1 MARRQSS
8 ETDVFQILRTDHQ
21 EVTKLMD
28 KIKQAGEQQKQ
39 QLFSQLQEEL
49 NNHMNLEEKFFYPK
63 LEEIEDLADLVQ
75 DSYADHDDIRQILQ
89 QMNEQDFNSDEWQ
102 ANCEALEDTKDD
114 HVDVEEEEIFPQA
127 MELVDSSVLNQ
138 IGEQI
143 AAEKGKWAEPAAAKA
158 PRQQK
163 RPPRAHA

>member
-1 MARRQSS
+1 MARKQSS

-21 EVTKLMD
+21 EVSKLMD
-28 KIKQAGEQQKQ
+28 KIKDANDPQKQ

-49 NNHMNLEEKFFYPK
+49 NNHMNLEERFFYPK

-89 QMNEQDFNSDEWQ
+89 QMNEQDFNSEEWQ

-114 HVDVEEEEIFPQA
+114 HIDVEEEEIFPQA
-127 MELVDSSVLNQ
+127 MELVDASVLNQ

-143 AAEKGKWAEPAAAKA
+143 AAEKAKTAETSATRPQK
-158 PRQQK
+158 QQK

>member
-1 MARRQSS
+1 MARKQSS

-21 EVTKLMD
+21 EVSKLMD
-28 KIKQAGEQQKQ
+28 QLKQAGGQQKKQ
-39 QLFSQLQEEL
+39 IFAQLQEEL
-49 NNHMNLEEKFFYPK
+49 NNHMNQEERFFYPK

-89 QMNEQDFNSDEWQ
+89 QMTEQDFDSDEWQ

-127 MELVDSSVLNQ
+127 MELVDAHVLQQ

-143 AAEKGKWAEPAAAKA
+143 AAEKGRSPEPSPPRPAK
-158 PRQQK
+158 QQK
-163 RPPRAHA
+163 RQPRAHA

>member
-1 MARRQSS
+1 MARKQSS
-8 ETDVFQILRTDHQ
+8 ETDVFQILRADHQ
-21 EVTKLMD
+21 EVSRLMD
-28 KIKQAGEQQKQ
+28 QIKQADGQQKQ
-39 QLFSQLQEEL
+39 QLFSRLQEEL
-49 NNHMNLEEKFFYPK
+49 NTHMNLEEQFFYPK
-63 LEEIEDLADLVQ
+63 LEEIDDLADLVQ

-89 QMNEQDFNSDEWQ
+89 QMSEQDFNSDEWQ

-127 MELVDSSVLNQ
+127 MELVDSNVLNQ

-143 AAEKGKWAEPAAAKA
+143 AAEKGKTGEAPSAKTS
-158 PRQQK
+158 RQQK

>member
-1 MARRQSS
+1 
-8 ETDVFQILRTDHQ
+8 
-21 EVTKLMD
+21 MD
-28 KIKQAGEQQKQ
+28 QIKQANEQQKQ

-49 NNHMNLEEKFFYPK
+49 NDHMNLEERFFYPK
-63 LEEIEDLADLVQ
+63 LEENEDLADLVQ

-114 HVDVEEEEIFPQA
+114 HIDVEEEEIFPQA
-127 MELVDSSVLNQ
+127 AELMDASVLIQ
-138 IGEQI
+138 IGEMI
-143 AAEKGKWAEPAAAKA
+143 AAEKSSKSESTTKA
-158 PRQQK
+158 SKPQK

>member
-1 MARRQSS
+1 MARKQSS

-28 KIKQAGEQQKQ
+28 QLKQAGGQQKQ
-39 QLFSQLQEEL
+39 QLFAQLQEEL
-49 NNHMNLEEKFFYPK
+49 NTHMNLEERFFYPK

-89 QMNEQDFNSDEWQ
+89 QMNEQDFDSDEWQ

-127 MELVDSSVLNQ
+127 MELVDGNVLSQ

-143 AAEKGKWAEPAAAKA
+143 AAEKGKTAEPAAAK
-158 PRQQK
+158 PRPQK

>member
-1 MARRQSS
+1 MARKQSS

-21 EVTKLMD
+21 EVSKLMD
-28 KIKQAGEQQKQ
+28 KIKQADGQQKQ

-49 NNHMNLEEKFFYPK
+49 NNHMDQEEKFFYPK

-89 QMNEQDFNSDEWQ
+89 QMNEQDFNSEEWQ

-127 MELVDSSVLNQ
+127 MELVDASVLNQ

-143 AAEKGKWAEPAAAKA
+143 AAEKAKTVEPTAAKA

>member
-1 MARRQSS
+1 MARKQSS
-8 ETDVFQILRTDHQ
+8 GTDVFQILRTDHQ
-21 EVTKLMD
+21 EVSKLMD
-28 KIKQAGEQQKQ
+28 QIKQANNQQKQ

-49 NNHMNLEEKFFYPK
+49 NNHMNLEERFFYPK
-63 LEEIEDLADLVQ
+63 LEEIDDLADLVQ

-89 QMNEQDFNSDEWQ
+89 QMSEQDFDSDEWQ

-114 HVDVEEEEIFPQA
+114 HIDVEEEEIFPQA
-127 MELVDSSVLNQ
+127 MELVDGNVLNQ

-143 AAEKGKWAEPAAAKA
+143 AAEKGRESEFPVGKPSKA
-158 PRQQK
+158 QK